1 MEFIQKFE
9 TIIDYKFDKFC
20 EKAYDE
26 HLEFLRLQ
34 WIKRFKEEL
43 LGLSLHFGTIIEYR
57 KNKNKIMDTLSK
69 ERMLKWA
76 EELKMLY
83 FTADS
88 NFELMDC
95 ADAMADFIDEFLKIK
110 W

>member
-1 MEFIQKFE
+1 
-9 TIIDYKFDKFC
+9 
-20 EKAYDE
+20 
-26 HLEFLRLQ
+26 
-34 WIKRFKEEL
+34 
-43 LGLSLHFGTIIEYR
+43 
-57 KNKNKIMDTLSK
+57 MDTLSK